1 MYQNLEDYLN
11 EISHYLAVK
20 EGSGEILS
28 EIRSHILEKT
38 EEKFGSVTEEEV
50 GKVILTYGLPRQV
63 AAKYLDDVE
72 IVSPSL
78 KRYLFFYT
86 GILFFCHS
94 AMASL
99 AYLLKISMLSFPF
112 LYIPSM
118 DVWQFLAY
126 LPMAFVYDLGLVV
139 IVLYFVTQRNNET
152 RLPWP
157 KLFSIRTSQNGLKKP
172 KVAFLIFILLAF
184 TTLLY
189 FFIRYGAIFFV
200 SMNDPAHPVPLF
212 GPDASTYFSI
222 LFLSMLACEAAGYA
236 LRFINLS
243 RWLDLI
249 RVSVIL
255 FLLQFVWNAP
265 MKVDFPKIH
274 CVDVQFTAMIFLL
287 IFTIHIAFRFLKN
300 LISIIHK

>member
-1 MYQNLEDYLN
+1 M
-11 EISHYLAVK
+11 
-20 EGSGEILS
+20 
-28 EIRSHILEKT
+28 
-38 EEKFGSVTEEEV
+38 TEEEV

-72 IVSPSL
+72 IVSPAL

-172 KVAFLIFILLAF
+172 KVTFLIFILLAF

-222 LFLSMLACEAAGYA
+222 LFLSMMACEAAGYA

-243 RWLDLI
+243 RWLDG
-249 RVSVIL
+249 
-255 FLLQFVWNAP
+255 
-265 MKVDFPKIH
+265 
-274 CVDVQFTAMIFLL
+274 VDVQFTAMIFLL